1 MKPILTRWAFTMAN
15 EIIDPLYYDVV
26 LRETILKLIRYV
38 LDEDKAGLLNLIS
51 TIEQIA
57 LNMDNK
63 LIQLT
68 IKETSINAQLQSMK
82 DTEANVIKLLA
93 EIQKER
99 LNGL

>member
-1 MKPILTRWAFTMAN
+1 MKPILTRWAFIMSN

-38 LDEDKAGLLNLIS
+38 LDEDKAGLLNFIS

>member
-1 MKPILTRWAFTMAN
+1 MKPILTRWAFIMAN

-38 LDEDKAGLLNLIS
+38 LDEDKAGLLKLIS

-68 IKETSINAQLQSMK
+68 IKETSINTQLQSMK

>member
-1 MKPILTRWAFTMAN
+1 MAN

-93 EIQKER
+93 EIQKGR

>member
-1 MKPILTRWAFTMAN
+1 MSDQ
-15 EIIDPLYYDVV
+15 IIDPLYYDVV

>member
-1 MKPILTRWAFTMAN
+1 MAN